1 MRQVFKVKRQ
11 ARRREA
17 KLLSDLTSRHAFGAR
32 DNQCAED
39 RQARFMSERAERAYN
54 EVRVH
59 GGIIDLSIQ
68 RFK

>member
-1 MRQVFKVKRQ
+1 
-11 ARRREA
+11 
-17 KLLSDLTSRHAFGAR
+17 
-32 DNQCAED
+32 
-39 RQARFMSERAERAYN
+39 MSERAERAYN